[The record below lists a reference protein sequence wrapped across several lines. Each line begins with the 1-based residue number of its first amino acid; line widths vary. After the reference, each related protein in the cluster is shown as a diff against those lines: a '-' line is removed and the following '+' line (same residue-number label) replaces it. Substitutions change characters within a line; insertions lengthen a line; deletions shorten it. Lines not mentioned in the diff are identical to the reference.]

1 MKKLLAC
8 LNILILCFII
18 AGCAD
23 TGTSGEI
30 STPSVSVTPQVTVTP
45 EIVTPTPYPS
55 PETTPYRVLS
65 DYMGDYVIS
74 VNRLQNKVFVFGR
87 DEENKYTK
95 LVKAFICSVGTGPG
109 DNETPL
115 GIFFTNEK
123 YIWRALYGGTYG
135 QYAIRF
141 YGAYLFHSVP
151 YTKKDK
157 SALKS
162 EEFNKLGTAA
172 SQGCIR
178 LTVEDAKWL
187 YDNCRKGT
195 LVYIYDSDKI
205 EPFVESVQK
214 IDLTDPKA
222 VWDPTDP
229 DMNNPWKA

>member
-195 LVYIYDSDKI
+195 
-205 EPFVESVQK
+205 
-214 IDLTDPKA
+214 
-222 VWDPTDP
+222 
-229 DMNNPWKA
+229 